1 MIKKQALMTIFYN
14 GYLNQL
20 INSLLFL
27 NVTVKRQFKMFLMQA
42 KFVYWTLT
50 CRYKTYQII
59 IIINMIREQ

>member
-1 MIKKQALMTIFYN
+1 MVKKQALMTNFYN

-20 INSLLFL
+20 INSLLIL

-50 CRYKTYQII
+50 CRYETYQII